1 MFFIV
6 PDDSPPKD
14 AGLNAPDAGTAL
26 DVPLDAEDVADA
38 AVPAVGKVEL
48 DLDDAPFL
56 VEEEEP
62 EPEPE
67 PEPQPQ
73 AAPPAAAEAPPPA
86 KKRLDFKALLKNK
99 LVLAGAGS
107 AIILLAVA
115 AFFLFGS
122 SEPDTAPPPEPPP
135 VAAHTEPEAP
145 KEPEKPTEYY
155 IRWEP
160 FWVEFADSDGNV
172 RFLICRFAGI
182 TLSEV
187 VKSEAEAKQVVLRD
201 TIYYYL
207 THKEKEFLGNTANAD
222 ALKRDV
228 LAVVNQYL
236 TTGQLDQILLEDY
249 VIK

>member
-1 MFFIV
+1 MLFIV
-6 PDDSPPKD
+6 PDDSPLND
-14 AGLNAPDAGTAL
+14 AGPDSTGAETL
-26 DVPLDAEDVADA
+26 LDAPVDGGASA
-38 AVPAVGKVEL
+38 PSNGKVEL

-56 VEEEEP
+56 MDDEEP

-67 PEPQPQ
+67 
-73 AAPPAAAEAPPPA
+73 APPDAESAPADAEALPEG
-86 KKRLDFKALLKNK
+86 KKRLNFKALLKDK
-99 LVLAGAGS
+99 RVLAGAGS
-107 AIILLAVA
+107 AFILLGVA

-122 SEPDTAPPPEPPP
+122 SESAAPPPPEP
-135 VAAHTEPEAP
+135 AAEHVPESEEP

-160 FWVEFADSDGNV
+160 FWVEFNDKDGNT
-172 RFLICRFAGI
+172 RFLICRFAGV
-182 TLSEV
+182 TLNEI
-187 VKSEAEAKQVVLRD
+187 VKHEAEAKQTALRD

-207 THKEKEFLGNTANAD
+207 VHKDKTFLGNTANAD

-236 TTGQLDQILLEDY
+236 SSGQLDQILLEDY